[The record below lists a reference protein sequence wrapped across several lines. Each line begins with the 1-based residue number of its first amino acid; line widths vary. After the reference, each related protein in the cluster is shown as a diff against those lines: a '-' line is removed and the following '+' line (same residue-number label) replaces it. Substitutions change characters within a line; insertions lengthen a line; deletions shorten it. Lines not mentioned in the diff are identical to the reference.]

1 MKSIVTI
8 TAVALGIT
16 ASPALAQD
24 EEDWSGAYIGIQSG
38 YTGTKSDTAVALSG
52 QWSVESQAL
61 RDFFTN
67 NVGTRQ
73 SDGSPNTGIVL
84 GYNVQTG
91 GAVLGVEGEFI
102 YLNGGET
109 IQRGPLAVPSIPAL
123 S

>member
-1 MKSIVTI
+1 VKLRILRPDRVALVLEDEMKSIVTI
-8 TAVALGIT
+8 TAVALGFI

-61 RDFFTN
+61 RDFFSN
-67 NVGTRQ
+67 NMGARQ
-73 SDGSPNTGIVL
+73 SDGSPNTGVVL

-91 GAVLGVEGEFI
+91 GAVVGSRVSSL
-102 YLNGGET
+102 T
-109 IQRGPLAVPSIPAL
+109 
-123 S
+123 